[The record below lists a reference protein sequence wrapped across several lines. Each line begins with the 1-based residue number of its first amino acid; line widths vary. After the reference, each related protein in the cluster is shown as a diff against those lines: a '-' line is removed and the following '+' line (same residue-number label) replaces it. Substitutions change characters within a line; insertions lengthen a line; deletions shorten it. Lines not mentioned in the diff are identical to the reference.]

1 MKKRK
6 ILENSR
12 KKNYKSALERYKNKR
27 RKELAILLF
36 IITIIA
42 AFIIFFNSSFVAV
55 KNVNVNGLVQ
65 LEKNEIVET
74 LDLNSDVKIWNLNEE
89 EFERKIKDKYNI
101 VASVNVE
108 KKLLNTLNVHIQE
121 KKLLVQEKKDD
132 KYIKLLED
140 GQEYTGKI
148 VKNYYLPVIE
158 NFSVYPVEKTEILK
172 SLSELDF
179 NILSRISEISF
190 DETNKETATIYMR
203 DGQRIRVNIVNFSSK
218 LNHYDEIERFIEN
231 KRSTVLNLIN
241 GTYLETEGSEN
252 EKTNRINLLLNER
265 IETPTTINNS
275 STTN

>member
-27 RKELAILLF
+27 RKELAILLS

-108 KKLLNTLNVHIQE
+108 KKLLNTLNIHIQE